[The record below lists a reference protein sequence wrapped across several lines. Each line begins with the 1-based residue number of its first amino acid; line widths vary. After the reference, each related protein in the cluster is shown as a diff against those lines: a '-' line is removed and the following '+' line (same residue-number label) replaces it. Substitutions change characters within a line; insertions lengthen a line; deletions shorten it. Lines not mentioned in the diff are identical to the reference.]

1 LRSPSRLKYARIIR
15 WLPAAIFFLAV
26 ACSGATA
33 TPSSSAT
40 PSGVGQNGTSTPLA
54 TPTDRTPAPP
64 PTRNPDTTNWVEA
77 RLDAVVDLYQPTRAG
92 VALLRSL
99 DLRQM
104 EGEPGFFG
112 SYGFA
117 EWAGVGEASPIGVIH
132 ELSHSYWGGFPVDG
146 RPDLSWVRTT
156 NHTPNTRSTAME
168 SYHKDILAFMAQ
180 PPDDYELFRQR
191 MRNLLDISSD
201 NTEPVL
207 HNMEADMVYNTGGSL
222 KMVPPILQKYWVD
235 FLSPGRFGNWYD
247 AAGWFQALSDDDRKL
262 ASKWLGFEHLDLRD
276 YPILEATP
284 VSPEV
289 MLTARIV
296 IEAEERQRLWDLVYQ
311 FDLLIGDSQNEE
323 DFEFWRRYL
332 RDKITLRQ
340 AHPAYLALLSHSRAG
355 QFDSAMR
362 FIESLTNDSPAEQA
376 ALLADQLLAEPFLV
390 NLLPAVD
397 NRILV
402 ELFSSGA
409 ELPEGQTLQATA
421 SFVERLKVFGAKVD
435 SVLQAGRSD
444 PSAGAAELGSFL
456 SETGLEQED
465 DIKLFFDLFKDR
477 DREVA
482 SAVTLALPGKTL
494 RELMLPV
501 PFQLR
506 SLLSPSELLSKLGIT
521 YAASDSP
528 ALRAAIALLV
538 EEPSGNFRVDEPYL
552 EAMFE
557 VVAQRTGDSPHEAA
571 QLLLDT
577 PFPLEGFILAQP
589 AAAAAIFDS
598 RMAVAVELV
607 QTSDSLLAPPWR
619 IMYRLV
625 QADPS
630 LAANIL
636 SEFHRRGET
645 RLVAESLA
653 HMAYDKDRQER
664 SSLLPISLEADGLFL
679 GELFQDEGAD
689 WLEVRLSESVSLFRQ
704 RVEDDEVSPEFLERY
719 RDTLEFAAAFLN
731 NPETRTGLTGVI
743 RRAFGLS

>member
-1 LRSPSRLKYARIIR
+1 
-15 WLPAAIFFLAV
+15 LPAAIFLLAV

-33 TPSSSAT
+33 TPPSSDT
-40 PSGVGQNGTSTPLA
+40 PAGVAKDGIPTPLA
-54 TPTDRTPAPP
+54 TPTGRTPTPL
-64 PTRNPDTTNWVEA
+64 PTRHPDTTTWVEA

-132 ELSHSYWGGFPVDG
+132 ELGHSYWGGFPVAG
-146 RPDLSWVRTT
+146 RPDLSWVRTS
-156 NHTPNTRSTAME
+156 NDVRSPAME
-168 SYHKDILAFMAQ
+168 SYHNDILTFMAQ
-180 PPDDYELFRQR
+180 PPDDYELLRQR
-191 MRNLLDISSD
+191 MRNLPDLSSD
-201 NTEPVL
+201 NTEPVF

-222 KMVPPILQKYWVD
+222 QMVPPILQKYWVD

-247 AAGWFQALSDDDRKL
+247 AAGWFQALSEDDRKL
-262 ASKWLGFEHLDLRD
+262 AGKWLGFEHLDLRD
-276 YPILEATP
+276 YPTLEAAP
-284 VSPEV
+284 ISPEV
-289 MLTARIV
+289 MLTAQKV
-296 IEAEERQRLWDLVYQ
+296 IKTEERQRLWDLVHQ

-332 RDKITLRQ
+332 RDKITLHQ
-340 AHPAYLALLSHSRAG
+340 AHSAYLAVLSHSRAG
-355 QFDSAMR
+355 ELDSAMR
-362 FIESLTNDSPAEQA
+362 FIESLTSDSPAEQA
-376 ALLADQLLAEPFLV
+376 TRLADQLVAEPFLV

-421 SFVERLKVFGAKVD
+421 SFVERLNVFGSKVD

-444 PSAGAAELGSFL
+444 PSAGAAELESFL
-456 SETGLEQED
+456 VQTGLEQED

-477 DREVA
+477 DRGVA
-482 SAVTLALPGKTL
+482 SAVTLALSGKTV
-494 RELMLPV
+494 RELMVPV

-506 SLLSPSELLSKLGIT
+506 SLLNPSELLSKLGVT
-521 YAASDSP
+521 YASSDSP
-528 ALRAAIALLV
+528 ALREAIALLV

-552 EAMFE
+552 EAMFG

-571 QLLLDT
+571 QLLLNT

-589 AAAAAIFDS
+589 SAATAIFNS
-598 RMAVAVELV
+598 RMVVAVELV
-607 QTSDSLLAPPWR
+607 ETSDPLLAPPWR

-625 QADPS
+625 KADHE
-630 LAANIL
+630 LAASVL
-636 SEFHRRGET
+636 AEFHRRGET
-645 RLVAESLA
+645 HLVAESLA

-664 SSLLPISLEADGLFL
+664 SSLLPISLEADGQFL
-679 GELFQDEGAD
+679 GELFRAEGAD
-689 WLEVRLSESVSLFRQ
+689 WLEARLDESVSLFGQ
-704 RVEDDEVSPEFLERY
+704 RVEDGEVSPEFLERY
-719 RDTLEFAAAFLN
+719 RETLEFAAAFLSD
-731 NPETRTGLTGVI
+731 PDTRTGLTGII